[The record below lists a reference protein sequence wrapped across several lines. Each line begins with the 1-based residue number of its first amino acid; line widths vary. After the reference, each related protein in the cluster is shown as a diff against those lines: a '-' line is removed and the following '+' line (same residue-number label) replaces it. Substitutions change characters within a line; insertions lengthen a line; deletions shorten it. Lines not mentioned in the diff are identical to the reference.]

1 MRVVVTGAAGFV
13 GSHLCDELVARGH
26 EVVGIDGFTPFYARG
41 LKELNVAALRRVP
54 GFTLRERNL
63 LDRPGLAGALAGA
76 DAICHLAGR
85 PGVRGGAP
93 VLFEAGNVRTT
104 EAVMHSA
111 ARAGVRRIVLASSSS
126 VYGPAARPVGEDAQL
141 RPLSPYARSKR
152 RAELVASRL
161 ARRHGLELVT
171 LRYFTVYGPRQRP
184 DMAFAR
190 FVRAALQGGEMP
202 LLGDGLQTRD
212 FTYVG
217 DAAEATA
224 LALEHALPGWSTT
237 SRAGGPSR
245 SPTPS
250 ACWARRSAVR
260 RSWRSARPTRAS
272 RARPPRTSGGFDASS
287 GGRRARRWS
296 SACAGRS
303 STRRR
308 WLRPKLDCAAPAR
321 RPRGAGA
328 AYGCARS
335 ASSSRSLALASRKS
349 WRADTE
355 WGSR

>member
-13 GSHLCDELVARGH
+13 GSHVCHELVARGH

-41 LKELNVAALRRVP
+41 LKELNVSALRRVP
-54 GFTLRERNL
+54 AFTLRECNL
-63 LDRPGLAGALAGA
+63 LDRPGLAGALEGA
-76 DAICHLAGR
+76 DVICHLAGR

-104 EAVMHSA
+104 EVVMHSA
-111 ARAGVRRIVLASSSS
+111 ARAGVPRILLASSSS
-126 VYGPAARPVGEDAQL
+126 VYGPALRPVREDAPL

-190 FVRAALQGGEMP
+190 FVSAALQGGEMP
-202 LLGDGLQTRD
+202 LLGDGRQTRD

-224 LALEHALPGWSTT
+224 VALE
-237 SRAGGPSR
+237 
-245 SPTPS
+245 
-250 ACWARRSAVR
+250 
-260 RSWRSARPTRAS
+260 
-272 RARPPRTSGGFDASS
+272 RARPGTVYNVAGGRPVVLADALALLAATLGREPELGERPPDAREPRSTAADIGAARRELGWMPRTGLELGL
-287 GGRRARRWS
+287 RRQAEH
-296 SACAGRS
+296 
-303 STRRR
+303 
-308 WLRPKLDCAAPAR
+308 AA
-321 RPRGAGA
+321 
-328 AYGCARS
+328 
-335 ASSSRSLALASRKS
+335 ALA
-349 WRADTE
+349 AA
-355 WGSR
+355 

>member
-41 LKELNVAALRRVP
+41 LKERNVAALRRVP
-54 GFTLRERNL
+54 AFTLRERNL

-76 DAICHLAGR
+76 DAVCHLAGR

-93 VLFEAGNVRTT
+93 VLFEAGNVCTT

-126 VYGPAARPVGEDAQL
+126 VYGPAARPVGEDAPL
-141 RPLSPYARSKR
+141 HPLSPYARSKR
-152 RAELVASRL
+152 RAERVASRL

-190 FVRAALQGGEMP
+190 FIRAALHGAEMP
-202 LLGDGLQTRD
+202 LLGDGRQTRD

-224 LALEHALPGWSTT
+224 LALEHALPGSVYNV
-237 SRAGGPSR
+237 AGGRPVMLADAFGLLGAALGR
-245 SPTPS
+245 APQLAERPPD
-250 ACWARRSAVR
+250 AREPRTTAADLARVR
-260 RSWRSARPTRAS
+260 RELAWMPQTALEL
-272 RARPPRTSGGFDASS
+272 GL
-287 GGRRARRWS
+287 RRQVEH
-296 SACAGRS
+296 
-303 STRRR
+303 
-308 WLRPKLDCAAPAR
+308 AA
-321 RPRGAGA
+321 
-328 AYGCARS
+328 
-335 ASSSRSLALASRKS
+335 ALA
-349 WRADTE
+349 AA
-355 WGSR
+355 